1 MFGIEKW
8 LFQAFPKMPLAV
20 RVFTYL
26 VILGLF
32 VYLVLVPR
40 FIDGQLVV
48 KESATGGILPYRG
61 ADLQIQVDGRPYKFR
76 SNEDGFFS
84 IPVISRLPE
93 GLEIQILHAD
103 KQLWFP
109 VQLSTADIWGVRSH
123 RIEVLA
129 EKPFVRLLGASAEPT
144 LLAHVLAGGLGW
156 LASPARA
163 QTIHLPDAS
172 KARELPL
179 PAPERQTIQS
189 EVEVAYAK
197 AAGKP
202 AGGVGPSS
210 PLTDGE
216 RGLTY
221 FQRIQLVTSLER
233 TFGLTI
239 PDEHW
244 QQMTTLGQ
252 LVDYVE
258 KRKQIERALPPREK
272 ASARTWPEIQQSFP
286 VDARPVYKK

>member
-1 MFGIEKW
+1 MSQE
-8 LFQAFPKMPLAV
+8 PEPAV
-20 RVFTYL
+20 YFNYRQFSFR
-26 VILGLF
+26 GF
-32 VYLVLVPR
+32 N
-40 FIDGQLVV
+40 LVV
-48 KESATGGILPYRG
+48 KGQGDQA
-61 ADLQIQVDGRPYKFR
+61 A
-76 SNEDGFFS
+76 
-84 IPVISRLPE
+84 
-93 GLEIQILHAD
+93 
-103 KQLWFP
+103 
-109 VQLSTADIWGVRSH
+109 
-123 RIEVLA
+123 
-129 EKPFVRLLGASAEPT
+129 LGAALRSGGR
-144 LLAHVLAGGLGW
+144 LDLRQWLGLALALGGLGW